1 MSSPA
6 VPPPERA
13 ATRAAFVF
21 ILITVA
27 FDMLAFGIIAP
38 VLPNLILQME
48 GGSMAR
54 ASAVTGYFGFA
65 WATMQFI
72 FSPILGAW
80 SDRFGRRPV
89 ILISCLGLGLDYI
102 FMALAPSLRW
112 LFVGRIISGIT
123 TSNIS
128 SAFAYVTD
136 VTPPEKRAKQFGMV
150 GAVFGLGFVVGPA
163 VGGFLGGISLRAP
176 FWAAA
181 ILSLANVL
189 YGFFILPESLPKE
202 KRAKSAWQM
211 ANPLGSLTL
220 LRSHPELAGLSA
232 AMTLFYLAHN
242 ALPSV
247 FVLYT
252 EYRYG
257 WNERDVGLSLTV
269 VGVFAA
275 TVSGGLVGPY
285 VKRFGEKIQFI
296 VGLGVRDF
304 GIRGICAGLARF
316 AAAGEYSVY
325 CVVGR
330 GGAGDAI
337 VDVAAGGSNVAGE
350 AARGDQFPAGNYR
363 DDWAVD
369 FHAGFCVGD
378 CQECCCASAGGALF
392 AGGGFVGREF
402 ADRLCGDAAV
412 VVGNARDGR
421 SCGSR
426 HRRRR
431 TLAIL
436 WPRENF
442 AMKLKKAAH
451 VGGFFF
457 RYSMITRSR

>member
-1 MSSPA
+1 MSSPD
-6 VPPPERA
+6 VPTPERT

-136 VTPPEKRAKQFGMV
+136 VTTPEKRAKQFGMV

-163 VGGFLGGISLRAP
+163 VGGFLGGINLRAP

-181 ILSLANVL
+181 ILSLANAL

-211 ANPLGSLTL
+211 ANPLGALTL

-247 FVLYT
+247 FVLYA

-257 WNERDVGLSLTV
+257 WHERDVGLSLTV
-269 VGVFAA
+269 VGVCAA
-275 TVSGGLVGPY
+275 LVSGGLVGPY
-285 VKRFGEKIQFI
+285 VKRFGEKFSLLSGLVYGILGFAGFALAWRGSLLLASIPFI
-296 VGLGVRDF
+296 ALWGVAGPAMQSLMSQRVDPTSQGKLQGAINSLRAITGMIGPLIFTQVFALAIAKNAAVHLPGAPYLLAAVLLGVSLLIAYVVTRRSSSETP
-304 GIRGICAGLARF
+304 GTGVP
-316 AAAGEYSVY
+316 AA
-325 CVVGR
+325 
-330 GGAGDAI
+330 
-337 VDVAAGGSNVAGE
+337 
-350 AARGDQFPAGNYR
+350 P
-363 DDWAVD
+363 
-369 FHAGFCVGD
+369 
-378 CQECCCASAGGALF
+378 ASAPQDTGD
-392 AGGGFVGREF
+392 FV
-402 ADRLCGDAAV
+402 A
-412 VVGNARDGR
+412 
-421 SCGSR
+421 
-426 HRRRR
+426 
-431 TLAIL
+431 T
-436 WPRENF
+436 
-442 AMKLKKAAH
+442 
-451 VGGFFF
+451 
-457 RYSMITRSR
+457 